1 MITLVHPFKDIL
13 PNVDEFFLADN
24 GVGVINTINVFCDRA
39 KRLAEKYAL
48 TIDPEKF
55 KGDALELLA
64 ECLIK
69 TNEADNRVGIWNYV
83 PDITDDYGVDGHG
96 IGENQHPATV
106 QVKFRRGD
114 YILNA
119 NDDHLTNFLF
129 SSQNKFGVR
138 IEDAKNMLLITTGMK
153 VADTIL
159 QDMFMG
165 KIRVLNREAL
175 RIMLDNRPEWW
186 IRFYDAV
193 KTSRTAQSNTPAPK
207 VTLRQHQSEA
217 AETAIES
224 VNVDKGKI
232 ILPTGTGKTLV
243 EAEIVRKTIEEN
255 KGKHLVVKFNSP
267 RILLCFQLF
276 KDVSTYLNSYG
287 ISAVYVNYNSGNV
300 DSKFLTQL
308 IRQYGGTLRQVKS
321 TTSIQELQAE
331 RDKAVA
337 LNLPLIVFSTYH
349 SAEKFAASGIVPDL
363 TIHDEAHNLV
373 SREFSN
379 VASLQTGRSLF
390 FTATERNDGPEINIG
405 LGMNNKQIF
414 GETLYAKSPKEMIE
428 AGEMVPPCIHVV
440 RARAGTKQVNLD
452 KLNDD
457 PKALVL
463 SIADAFLEHQK
474 VIGDK
479 IGAKV
484 LVVCRGQQ
492 DLEDMLKKHAENEG
506 ETATVFGKFRKQ
518 YPKIHIFA
526 LSSDFGVYCDGK
538 YNRSAVTHASKYNL
552 LSKLQTMS
560 PLDQAIIFHVDMIGE
575 GIDVPGITGVMPF
588 RNSDEIKFVQNI
600 GRASRL
606 HPEDRKKVYAGELTT
621 LEREKWI
628 KPRSWVIVPKFLENS
643 EGFLGRFRRIIAK
656 MREEYGWTKE
666 DVIISNVEGLSPE
679 PEIPAVNEKSK
690 NRPHTDSGVTQFEHD
705 FEDFNSIEG
714 VIFGEEVQKEYEKA
728 CAALDKLLR
737 SAIVKV

>member
-1 MITLVHPFKDIL
+1 MITLTHPFKDIL
-13 PNVDEFFLADN
+13 PDVDKFFLADN
-24 GVGVINTINVFCDRA
+24 GVGVINTINALCNRIKDG
-39 KRLAEKYAL
+39 AEKHKD
-48 TIDPEKF
+48 TIDPDKF
-55 KGDALELLA
+55 KGDALELFV
-64 ECLIK
+64 EFFIK
-69 TNEADNRVGIWNYV
+69 TNEADNRVGIYNYAPIDV
-83 PDITDDYGVDGHG
+83 TDDYGVDGHG
-96 IGENQHPATV
+96 IGENQQPATV
-106 QVKFRRGD
+106 QVKFRAGD

-129 SSQNKFGVR
+129 WSQNKFKVR
-138 IEDAKNMLLITTGMK
+138 IEDTKNMLLITTGLK

-193 KTSRTAQSNTPAPK
+193 KASRIAPSHIPAPK
-207 VTLRQHQSEA
+207 VSLRQHQAEA
-217 AETAIES
+217 VDASMTS
-224 VNVDKGKI
+224 VDKGKV

-243 EAEIVRKTIEEN
+243 EAEIIRQTIEKLGG
-255 KGKHLVVKFNSP
+255 KGIIKVNSP

-276 KDVSTYLNSYG
+276 KAISTYLNSYG

-300 DSKFLTQL
+300 DSKFLIKL
-308 IRQYGGTLRQVKS
+308 IREYGGTLRQVKS
-321 TTSIQELQAE
+321 TTSIQELQGELA
-331 RDKAVA
+331 KATA

-349 SAEKFAASGIVPDL
+349 SAEKFSQSGIVPNL

-379 VASLQTGRSLF
+379 AATLPSGRSLF
-390 FTATERNDGPEINIG
+390 FTATERTDDGHDVG
-405 LGMNNKQIF
+405 LGMDNTQIF
-414 GETLYAKSPKEMIE
+414 GETLYAKSPKTMIE
-428 AGEMVPPCIHVV
+428 AGEMVPPHIHIV
-440 RARAGTKQVNLD
+440 RARAGTGHINLD

-457 PKALVL
+457 PNALVI
-463 SIADAFLEHQK
+463 SIADAFLAHQK
-474 VIGDK
+474 EIGPN

-492 DLEDMLKKHAENEG
+492 DLEDMLQKHAENEG
-506 ETATVFGKFRKQ
+506 ESQTVFGKFRKQ
-518 YPKIHIFA
+518 YPKIHVFA

-538 YNRSAVTHASKYNL
+538 YTKTSPTHALKYEL

-560 PLDQAIIFHVDMIGE
+560 PLEQAIIFHVDMIGE

-606 HPEDRKKVYAGELTT
+606 HPDDRKRVYAGELTT

-643 EGFLGRFRRIIAK
+643 DGFLARFRKIIAK
-656 MREEYGWTKE
+656 MRDEYGWTKE
-666 DVIISNVEGLSPE
+666 NVVISNVEGLTPE
-679 PEIPAVNEKSK
+679 PVIDTVNVKSK
-690 NRPHTDSGVTQFEHD
+690 NRPHADSGVTQFEHE
-705 FEDFNSIEG
+705 FEDFNTVEG
-714 VIFGEEVQKEYEKA
+714 IIFNEEVQKEYEKA
-728 CAALDKLLR
+728 KAELDNLIGKGK
-737 SAIVKV
+737 I

>member
-1 MITLVHPFKDIL
+1 
-13 PNVDEFFLADN
+13 
-24 GVGVINTINVFCDRA
+24 
-39 KRLAEKYAL
+39 
-48 TIDPEKF
+48 
-55 KGDALELLA
+55 
-64 ECLIK
+64 
-69 TNEADNRVGIWNYV
+69 
-83 PDITDDYGVDGHG
+83 
-96 IGENQHPATV
+96 
-106 QVKFRRGD
+106 
-114 YILNA
+114 
-119 NDDHLTNFLF
+119 
-129 SSQNKFGVR
+129 
-138 IEDAKNMLLITTGMK
+138 
-153 VADTIL
+153 
-159 QDMFMG
+159 
-165 KIRVLNREAL
+165 
-175 RIMLDNRPEWW
+175 
-186 IRFYDAV
+186 
-193 KTSRTAQSNTPAPK
+193 
-207 VTLRQHQSEA
+207 
-217 AETAIES
+217 
-224 VNVDKGKI
+224 
-232 ILPTGTGKTLV
+232 
-243 EAEIVRKTIEEN
+243 
-255 KGKHLVVKFNSP
+255 
-267 RILLCFQLF
+267 
-276 KDVSTYLNSYG
+276 
-287 ISAVYVNYNSGNV
+287 
-300 DSKFLTQL
+300 
-308 IRQYGGTLRQVKS
+308 VKS

-379 VASLQTGRSLF
+379 VAKLPTGRSLF
-390 FTATERNDGPEINIG
+390 FTATERNDGPDIDIG
-405 LGMNNKQIF
+405 LGMNNAQVF
-414 GETLYAKSPKEMIE
+414 GSTLYAKSPKEMIE
-428 AGEMVPPCIHVV
+428 SGEMVPPHIHVI

-463 SIADAFLEHQK
+463 SIADAFLAHQK
-474 VIGDK
+474 MIGDK

-492 DLEDMLKKHAENEG
+492 DLEDMLMKHAENEG

-518 YPKIHIFA
+518 YPKIHVFA

-538 YNRSAVTHASKYNL
+538 YNKSAVTHASKYNL

-606 HPEDRKKVYAGELTT
+606 HPEDRKKVYAGELTV

-643 EGFLGRFRRIIAK
+643 EGFLGRFRRIISK

-666 DVIISNVEGLSPE
+666 DVIITNEEGLSPE

-728 CAALDKLLR
+728 CDELDKVLG
-737 SAIVKV
+737 SAMV